1 MRGSQTK
8 SSSSEL
14 SIPSDL
20 NALVQVANLESFL
33 LSILQLTSPNAF
45 ASLIILNS
53 KWRTVSQQAHL
64 YALHLSR
71 CPSYSAAHQTTPIPD
86 DEESLPKLRRL
97 FAREI
102 KCNLFE
108 AYLRPQE
115 TIINLVST
123 SISSSSAPGGE
134 AFHFSLSP
142 RGHYV
147 LAYSSSRIHVIDVTG
162 PNVIVK
168 RELKIMRRP
177 VSTTIT
183 DDGAL
188 LAVLST
194 DLHVNLYDLTS
205 EHPKRTRA
213 VDLDYSPRTI
223 ALSPT
228 GSVLAA
234 AYDSGVEVSS
244 LDPSFVRTERRA
256 VKCYAAD
263 CLSFSKNG
271 TQLLGTTIQS
281 QNPSTVVLTAP
292 YYDPSNLPEENVST
306 LWTTSILFP
315 NGSRDCSHATLL
327 PSPTADEASWTFT
340 YDRVFET
347 FRAVRID
354 DLRNGT
360 TYFTGPTSDSLS
372 KLLPSTLPTASE
384 TGDLVSA
391 GFQGSIWLYGVPEDL
406 EALPNHSSSTDSNIG
421 SEPGTPSQLPKR
433 RNSAP
438 SLRSVD
444 RQNSVRTPQWKL
456 LCDRARNTFV
466 EGRKISSLD
475 RVNAMTWVND
485 KYTSFHK
492 ERLVAVAPG
501 VTSQPLHMEDDGMNP
516 VDGGRISILDFDYSL
531 NNGEKH
537 VITIEVGANEP
548 DVLEEEHRDLDAE
561 VALVRRRTVAQKR
574 GTRSGVPRSATTVAR
589 SVRPPVP
596 PMPNLRALG
605 DPFTPPS
612 PRRSSNASIPHD
624 NSETVSID
632 EGEALDAPYSHTSPR
647 SGTTLRRAATAAAIN
662 RRLHPRVIAGEHV
675 EFRRADGREEHPHES
690 DADNWVPPPPPY
702 TKDPVPPLPEHIQR
716 SLLAEAAAATWQ
728 RVNAQRSP
736 NLAFLDLEARPLQ
749 RSRTTA
755 SVSSNGSRREH
766 VPFTPTRSDS
776 TTRSIGALSANHGQ
790 RPVTSYTSQASQ
802 EFDDLYDVSPPGSPG
817 PTGRAAPPTP
827 PTPLMRPSPGPP
839 TPTSPPTRAPPVPPT
854 PPTPLTPHA
863 LSVEP
868 VTELNVSPVSASTAP
883 SIHSIPRR
891 PVGANS
897 SKSGR
902 SPSPSTDK
910 KATIQQ
916 SFSPVPQ
923 PNRCPLDN
931 RLLDWETNTTA
942 NEASTSKA
950 GLTPPASNITG
961 KEADQESTPRPSDDS
976 IQNAPPL
983 AAIPRHTIGPPPTAL
998 SKRSVTAPNM
1008 ASPTAATN
1016 DPVPIQIRTNTAPV
1030 STHMAIV
1037 PSSSASPP
1045 MAMPRP
1051 DQLARLNSRRGRPAG
1066 ATDPRRASGAFGHP
1080 RAVSSAEN
1088 FLRSHGQEAAAPQAA
1103 AVGAQGPFMARPNTT
1118 YLPNSRQNIPSPV
1131 PPVKRLS
1138 LSNPTIRQGPQ
1149 DSHLRPPMQR
1159 LETIHSVN
1167 SASES
1172 ATPTPWI
1179 PKPMTVGV
1187 NRQPSRAERSAAKNI
1202 KDAKKRGWRAMRKE
1216 ENSKQRGKR
1225 SDAASS
1231 AGWSDVTSTMPS
1243 GMRGWSDEKQ
1253 KKAGKKCRVM

>member
-1 MRGSQTK
+1 MDGAVSRAESER
-8 SSSSEL
+8 SSIEKL
-14 SIPSDL
+14 PL
-20 NALVQVANLESFL
+20 REESAFERL
-33 LSILQLTSPNAF
+33 PDEIIEHILQLTSPNGF
-45 ASLIILNS
+45 ASLIVLNS
-53 KWRTVSQQAHL
+53 KWRMVSQQAHL

-71 CPSYSAAHQTTPIPD
+71 CPSYSAAHRTTPIPD
-86 DEESLPKLRRL
+86 DEDSLPKLRRL

-162 PNVIVK
+162 PDITVK
-168 RELKIMRRP
+168 RELKIVRRP

-194 DLHVNLYDLTS
+194 DLQVNLYDLTG

-213 VDLDYSPRTI
+213 VELDYSPRTI
-223 ALSPT
+223 ALSPM

-244 LDPSFVRTERRA
+244 LDPDFARIERRA
-256 VKCYAAD
+256 VKCYAAES
-263 CLSFSKNG
+263 LSFSKNG
-271 TQLLGTTIQS
+271 TQLLGTTTQS

-372 KLLPSTLPTASE
+372 KLVPSTLPTASE

-406 EALPNHSSSTDSNIG
+406 EALPNNSSSTDSNVG
-421 SEPGTPSQLPKR
+421 SEPGTPSPLPRR

-466 EGRKISSLD
+466 EGRKISSLE

-485 KYTSFHK
+485 NYTSFHK

-501 VTSQPLHMEDDGMNP
+501 VTSQPIQMEDDGMNP

-531 NNGEKH
+531 SNGGKS
-537 VITIEVGANEP
+537 VITIEVGAEEP
-548 DVLEEEHRDLDAE
+548 DVLEEEHRDIDAE

-574 GTRSGVPRSATTVAR
+574 GTQNSVARSATAAAAAAAR
-589 SVRPPVP
+589 ATARPPVP
-596 PMPNLRALG
+596 PVPNLRALG

-612 PRRSSNASIPHD
+612 PRRSSITSND

-647 SGTTLRRAATAAAIN
+647 SAPTLRRAATAAAVN
-662 RRLHPRVIAGEHV
+662 RRLHPRAVAGEHI

-702 TKDPVPPLPEHIQR
+702 TKDAVPPLPEHIQR
-716 SLLAEAAAATWQ
+716 SILAEAAAAAMQ
-728 RVNAQRSP
+728 RTNAQRPP
-736 NLAFLDLEARPLQ
+736 NLEFLDLDARPLQ

-766 VPFTPTRSDS
+766 GPFTPARSDS
-776 TTRSIGALSANHGQ
+776 TARPIGSLSLSQGQ
-790 RPVTSYTSQASQ
+790 RPVTSYTSQASP

-817 PTGRAAPPTP
+817 PMARMAPPTP
-827 PTPLMRPSPGPP
+827 PTPLMRPSPQQPSPP
-839 TPTSPPTRAPPVPPT
+839 SPPTRAPPAPPT
-854 PPTPLTPHA
+854 PPTPLTPQA
-863 LSVEP
+863 LSVDEAAEP
-868 VTELNVSPVSASTAP
+868 NISPVSASTAP
-883 SIHSIPRR
+883 SIPNEG
-891 PVGANS
+891 PA
-897 SKSGR
+897 SKTR
-902 SPSPSTDK
+902 
-910 KATIQQ
+910 
-916 SFSPVPQ
+916 
-923 PNRCPLDN
+923 
-931 RLLDWETNTTA
+931 
-942 NEASTSKA
+942 
-950 GLTPPASNITG
+950 LTPPALNITEEG
-961 KEADQESTPRPSDDS
+961 SDQESTPRPSEDHITRPVLRTS
-976 IQNAPPL
+976 IQRRAVEPQP
-983 AAIPRHTIGPPPTAL
+983 AGL
-998 SKRSVTAPNM
+998 SKRSVTAPVM
-1008 ASPTAATN
+1008 TSPSSAKQ
-1016 DPVPIQIRTNTAPV
+1016 DPVPIQYRTNTAPV
-1030 STHMAIV
+1030 SIQLASSSST
-1037 PSSSASPP
+1037 SSASPQ
-1045 MAMPRP
+1045 MIMPRA

-1066 ATDPRRASGAFGHP
+1066 VTDPWRSSGLFNQP
-1080 RAVSSAEN
+1080 RAVSSADN
-1088 FLRSHGQEAAAPQAA
+1088 FTWNHGQHAAAPP
-1103 AVGAQGPFMARPNTT
+1103 GAEYRRQGSSSMRPNTT
-1118 YLPNSRQNIPSPV
+1118 YLPSSRHNIPSPAV
-1131 PPVKRLS
+1131 PELKPLS
-1138 LSNPTIRQGPQ
+1138 ISNSNVRQGLPE
-1149 DSHLRPPMQR
+1149 SHLQPPMPH

-1167 SASES
+1167 SEPS
-1172 ATPTPWI
+1172 PWVS
-1179 PKPMTVGV
+1179 KPMAVGV
-1187 NRQPSRAERSAAKNI
+1187 SRQPSRAERSAAKNI
-1202 KDAKKRGWRAMRKE
+1202 KDAKKRGWRGMKKDDSSKRKE
-1216 ENSKQRGKR
+1216 KR
-1225 SDAASS
+1225 FDVASS
-1231 AGWSDVTSTMPS
+1231 AGWSDVPSMPS
-1243 GMRGWSDEKQ
+1243 DVRDWQDYKA